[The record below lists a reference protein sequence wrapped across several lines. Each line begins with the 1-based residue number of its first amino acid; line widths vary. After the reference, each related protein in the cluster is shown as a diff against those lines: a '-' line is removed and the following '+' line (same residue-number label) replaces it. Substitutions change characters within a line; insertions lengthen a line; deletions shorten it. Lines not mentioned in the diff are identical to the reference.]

1 MDDVRALVQHLVQE
15 NAQQADQIKKVGQ
28 SLAVFGKKLI
38 EFQKR
43 LQLLEIKVKREETN
57 EKK

>member
-1 MDDVRALVQHLVQE
+1 MDDIRALVQHLVQE